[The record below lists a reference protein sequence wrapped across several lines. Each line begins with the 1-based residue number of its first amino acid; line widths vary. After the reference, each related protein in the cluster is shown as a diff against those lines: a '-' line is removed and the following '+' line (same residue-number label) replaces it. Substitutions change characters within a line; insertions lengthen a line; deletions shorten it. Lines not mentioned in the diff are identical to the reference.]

1 MTTRRGIGIGIITLV
16 MAGLPIFTPPAHAKA
31 APPIPSP
38 ATADAATDRDLNV
51 LIDRGLAAGAVT
63 AQSAANSPFVSVFPR
78 RLMDTRDGTGG
89 VRGKIPAD
97 NTVKLRVVGAG
108 TGNAEVATAVAL
120 NVTALDSNDAGFI
133 AVWPCDKA
141 EPATSNLNFA
151 AKQTIPNAV
160 VTRISADGYICLKA
174 SAAVGVLVDTSGW
187 FPAGSYMQPKS
198 PDRLIDTRDIGTLAA
213 NTPLEVPVTGRF
225 DVPADASATLM
236 NVTAVGAV
244 ADGFVTV
251 YPCGQ
256 VAPLASNINFR
267 AGQNVPNLVL
277 AAAGVGGKT
286 CIQSSVATHILADV
300 TAWFPAAA
308 DVKAQAPARI
318 LDTRIARPDSAVPG
332 RIGAG
337 ETLTLPL
344 HQTPADPLLLRSTG
358 AIVNV
363 TITGPR
369 TSGFMTVFPCGT
381 ARPVASNLNFQT
393 GVDAA
398 NLVITS
404 SNADGTICLYSDSVA
419 DVIVDVNG
427 LFNSVHHA
435 APFSTA
441 TATPLPVAHTG
452 LSTAGPAQPVP
463 TTQAIPWSDAGFSR
477 SNLPRGDWGYLTA
490 VQAPAFVGELLI
502 NAFDYATTGTQYR
515 CSGTVVA
522 RDVILTAGHCVLDFP
537 VAPTEANPNPS
548 PDPPQAT
555 KVSFTPGLYGAASGL
570 GQWHTASA
578 ADIHPSPGFFND
590 LRADTPEV
598 TPIDETTDD
607 WALIKLAPNG
617 SMHIGDVTGIVPVA
631 PDLGRAPLA
640 KISLHYPAGGFFSE
654 HCRGGSPLNCQPVF
668 CTSPNPPVFSADR
681 PGRYVVS
688 IGCPLMNG
696 SSGGGVFSF
705 YNGQWWVVSVISRG
719 PDSRIDGEP
728 NQSTTPTLGAYTV
741 NTIGPELNS
750 DAYPALLAAA
760 SA

>member
-1 MTTRRGIGIGIITLV
+1 VTKRCGIVGIIALV
-16 MAGLPIFTPPAHAKA
+16 IVGLPILTAPAHAKV
-31 APPIPSP
+31 APPTAPS
-38 ATADAATDRDLNV
+38 ASADAAADSDLKV
-51 LIDRGLAAGAVT
+51 LIDRGLTVGAVT
-63 AQSAANSPFVSVFPR
+63 AQSAANSPFVSVLPR

-89 VRGKIPAD
+89 IRGKIPAA

-133 AVWPCDKA
+133 TVWPCDKA

-151 AKQTIPNAV
+151 AKQVIPNAV

-198 PDRLIDTRDIGTLAA
+198 PDRLVDTRNSGMLAA
-213 NTPLEVPVTGRF
+213 NTPLEIPVTGTF
-225 DVPADASATLM
+225 DVPADASATLI

-256 VAPLASNINFR
+256 SVPVASNINFR

-277 AAAGVGGKT
+277 AAAGAGGKT

-308 DVKAQAPARI
+308 DVKAQVPARI
-318 LDTRIARPDSAVPG
+318 MDTRIARPDSAIPG

-344 HQTPADPLLLRSTG
+344 RQTPDNPLLLRSTG

-363 TITGPR
+363 TVTGPS
-369 TSGFMTVFPCGT
+369 TSGFMTVFPCG
-381 ARPVASNLNFQT
+381 ASRPLASNLNFQA

-427 LFNSVHHA
+427 LFTSVHHA
-435 APFSTA
+435 VPFSTA

-452 LSTAGPAQPVP
+452 LSTPGPLPA
-463 TTQAIPWSDAGFSR
+463 TQAIPWSDTTFSR
-477 SNLPRGDWGYLTA
+477 TNLPRGDWGYLTA
-490 VQAPAFVGELLI
+490 AQAPAFVGQLVI
-502 NAFDYATTGTQYR
+502 TAFDFLQYR

-522 RDVILTAGHCVLDFP
+522 RDVILTAGHCVLDGP
-537 VAPTEANPNPS
+537 DKTPGAPPEPRRTL
-548 PDPPQAT
+548 
-555 KVSFTPGLYGAASGL
+555 KVSFTPGLYGATSAL
-570 GQWHTASA
+570 GEWHTASA
-578 ADIHPSPGFFND
+578 SDIHPSDGYYYD
-590 LRADTPEV
+590 LRDDTPEV
-598 TPIDETTDD
+598 TGIDETTDD
-607 WALIKLAPNG
+607 WALVKLAPNASG
-617 SMHIGDVTGIVPVA
+617 QHIGDVTGFVPVA
-631 PDLGRAPLA
+631 PNLGRAPLA
-640 KISLHYPAGGFFSE
+640 KMSLHYPAGGFFSE

-668 CTSPNPPVFSADR
+668 CTSPNPPVFSADK
-681 PGRYVVS
+681 PNRYVVS

-705 YNGQWWVVSVISRG
+705 SNGQWWVVSVISRG

-728 NQSTTPTLGAYTV
+728 NDSVRTPNLGAYTV

>member
-1 MTTRRGIGIGIITLV
+1 VTKRRGIGIGIVTLV
-16 MAGLPIFTPPAHAKA
+16 MAGLPIFTPTAQAKV
-31 APPIPSP
+31 APPTPP
-38 ATADAATDRDLNV
+38 ATDAAAGSDLHPLIERD
-51 LIDRGLAAGAVT
+51 LAAGAVT
-63 AQSAANSPFVSVFPR
+63 PQSAANSPFVSVVPR

-89 VRGKIPAD
+89 IRGKIPAD
-97 NTVKLRVVGAG
+97 NTVKLRVVGTG

-120 NVTALDSNDAGFI
+120 NVTALDSNDAGFVT
-133 AVWPCDKA
+133 VWPCDKA
-141 EPATSNLNFA
+141 EPTTSNLNFA

-198 PDRLIDTRDIGTLAA
+198 PDRLVDTRNSGILAA

-225 DVPADASATLM
+225 DVPADASATLI

-277 AAAGVGGKT
+277 AAAGAGGKT

-300 TAWFPAAA
+300 TAWFPATA

-318 LDTRIARPDSAVPG
+318 MDTRLARPDSAVPG
-332 RIGAG
+332 RVGAG

-344 HQTPADPLLLRSTG
+344 RQTPDNPSLLRSTG

-363 TITGPR
+363 TVTGPR
-369 TSGFMTVFPCGT
+369 TSGFMTVFPCG
-381 ARPVASNLNFQT
+381 ALRPVASNLNFQA

-404 SNADGTICLYSDSVA
+404 SSADGTICLYSDSVA
-419 DVIVDVNG
+419 DVLVDVNG
-427 LFNSVHHA
+427 LFTSVHHPT
-435 APFSTA
+435 PFSTA
-441 TATPLPVAHTG
+441 TTTPLPVAHTG
-452 LSTAGPAQPVP
+452 TGLAQPLP
-463 TTQAIPWSDAGFSR
+463 ATQAIPWSDASFAR

-490 VQAPAFVGELLI
+490 AQTPAFVGELVV

-537 VAPTEANPNPS
+537 AAPTTATPNPS
-548 PDPPQAT
+548 PLPLPAI
-555 KVSFTPGLYGAASGL
+555 KVSFTPGLYGAASPL
-570 GQWHTASA
+570 GEWHTAGP
-578 ADIHPSPGFFND
+578 ADIHPSLGFFND

-598 TPIDETTDD
+598 NAIDETTND
-607 WALIKLAPNG
+607 WALIKLAPNASG
-617 SMHIGDVTGIVPVA
+617 QHIGDVTGIVPVA

-640 KISLHYPAGGFFSE
+640 KMSVHYPAGGFFSE

-668 CTSPNPPVFSADR
+668 CTSPNPPVFSADV

-728 NQSTTPTLGAYTV
+728 NQTTTPALGAYTV

-750 DAYPALLAAA
+750 DAYPALLAVA

>member
-1 MTTRRGIGIGIITLV
+1 VTKRCGIVGIIALV
-16 MAGLPIFTPPAHAKA
+16 MVGLPILTAPAHAKV
-31 APPIPSP
+31 APPTPPS
-38 ATADAATDRDLNV
+38 ASADAAADSDLKV
-51 LIDRGLAAGAVT
+51 LIDRGLTVGAVT
-63 AQSAANSPFVSVFPR
+63 AQSAANSPFVSVLPR

-89 VRGKIPAD
+89 IRGKIPAA

-133 AVWPCDKA
+133 TVWPCDKA

-151 AKQTIPNAV
+151 AKQVIPNAV

-198 PDRLIDTRDIGTLAA
+198 PDRLVDTRNSGMLAA

-225 DVPADASATLM
+225 DVPADASATLI

-256 VAPLASNINFR
+256 GVPVASNINFR

-277 AAAGVGGKT
+277 AAVGAGGKT

-300 TAWFPAAA
+300 TAWFPPAA
-308 DVKAQAPARI
+308 DVKAQVPARI
-318 LDTRIARPDSAVPG
+318 MDTRIARPDSAVPG

-344 HQTPADPLLLRSTG
+344 RQTPDNPLLLRSTG

-363 TITGPR
+363 TVTGPS
-369 TSGFMTVFPCGT
+369 TSGFMTVFPCG
-381 ARPVASNLNFQT
+381 ASRPLASNLNFQA
-393 GVDAA
+393 GVDVA

-404 SNADGTICLYSDSVA
+404 SNADGTLCLYSDSVA

-427 LFNSVHHA
+427 LFTSVHHA
-435 APFSTA
+435 VPFSTA

-452 LSTAGPAQPVP
+452 LSTAGPAQPLP
-463 TTQAIPWSDAGFSR
+463 ATQAIPWSDASFSR
-477 SNLPRGDWGYLTA
+477 ANLPRGDWGYLTA
-490 VQAPAFVGELLI
+490 AQTPAFVGELVI
-502 NAFDYATTGTQYR
+502 NAYDFATSGIQYR

-537 VAPTEANPNPS
+537 AAPTTATPNPS
-548 PDPPQAT
+548 PLPLPAI
-555 KVSFTPGLYGAASGL
+555 KVSFTPGLYGAASPL
-570 GQWHTASA
+570 GEWHTASA
-578 ADIHPSPGFFND
+578 ADIHPSLGFFDD

-598 TPIDETTDD
+598 TAIDETTND

-617 SMHIGDVTGIVPVA
+617 SGQHIGDVTGIVPVA

-640 KISLHYPAGGFFSE
+640 KLSLHYPAGGFFSE
-654 HCRGGSPLNCQPVF
+654 HCRSGSPLNCQPVF
-668 CTSPNPPVFSADR
+668 CTSPNPPVFSATI

-728 NQSTTPTLGAYTV
+728 NPTATPSLGAYTV

-750 DAYPALLAAA
+750 DAYPALLAVA

>member
-1 MTTRRGIGIGIITLV
+1 MGIVTLV
-16 MAGLPIFTPPAHAKA
+16 MAGLPIFTPSAQAKV
-31 APPIPSP
+31 APP
-38 ATADAATDRDLNV
+38 TAAAGSADTAAGSDLNV
-51 LIDRGLAAGAVT
+51 LIDRGLAVGSVT

-78 RLMDTRDGTGG
+78 RLLDTRDGTGG
-89 VRGKIPAD
+89 IRGRIPAD
-97 NTVKLRVVGAG
+97 NTVKLRVVGPG

-133 AVWPCDKA
+133 TVWPCDKA

-174 SAAVGVLVDTSGW
+174 SAAVGVLVDSSGW
-187 FPAGSYMQPKS
+187 FPAGSYMQPTS
-198 PDRLIDTRDIGTLAA
+198 PDRLIDTRDIGIVAA

-225 DVPADASATLM
+225 DVPADASATLI

-300 TAWFPAAA
+300 TAWFPAVA
-308 DVKAQAPARI
+308 DVKAQVPARI
-318 LDTRIARPDSAVPG
+318 MDTRIARPDSAVPG
-332 RIGAG
+332 RVGAG
-337 ETLTLPL
+337 ETLTLAL
-344 HQTPADPLLLRSTG
+344 HQTPANPLLLKSTG

-363 TITGPR
+363 TVTGPR
-369 TSGFMTVFPCGT
+369 TAGFMTVFPCGT
-381 ARPVASNLNFQT
+381 ARPLASNLNFQA

-404 SNADGTICLYSDSVA
+404 SDADGNICLYSDATA

-427 LFNSVHHA
+427 LFNPVHHA
-435 APFSTA
+435 VPFSTA
-441 TATPLPVAHTG
+441 TTTPLPLAHTG
-452 LSTAGPAQPVP
+452 LSTTGPSQPFP
-463 TTQAIPWSDAGFSR
+463 ATQASPWSDIAFSR

-490 VQAPAFVGELLI
+490 AQAPAFVGELLI
-502 NAFDYATTGTQYR
+502 TAFDSVQYR

-522 RDVILTAGHCVLDFP
+522 RDVILTAGHCVLDP
-537 VAPTEANPNPS
+537 PLAPS
-548 PDPPQAT
+548 PAPLPAI
-555 KVSFTPGLYGAASGL
+555 KVSFTPGLYGTTSGL
-570 GQWHTASA
+570 GEWHTASA
-578 ADIHPSPGFFND
+578 ADIHPSLGYIHD
-590 LRADTPEV
+590 LRTDTAEV
-598 TPIDETTDD
+598 SDIDVTTDD

-617 SMHIGDVTGIVPVA
+617 AGVHIGDVTGIVPVA

-640 KISLHYPAGGFFSE
+640 KVSLHYPAGGFFSE
-654 HCRGGSPLNCQPVF
+654 HCRGGNPLNCQPVF
-668 CTSPNPPVFSADR
+668 CTSPNPPVFSADM

-719 PDSRIDGEP
+719 SDNLINGEVNTGP
-728 NQSTTPTLGAYTV
+728 ASDGAYTV
-741 NTIGPELNS
+741 NTIGPELNT

>member
-1 MTTRRGIGIGIITLV
+1 VTKRRRIAIGIVTLV
-16 MAGLPIFTPPAHAKA
+16 MAGLPIFTPPAHAKV
-31 APPIPSP
+31 APPTP
-38 ATADAATDRDLNV
+38 APASADTATNNDLNV
-51 LIDRGLAAGAVT
+51 LIDRGLAAGVVT
-63 AQSAANSPFVSVFPR
+63 AQSAANSPFVSVLPR

-89 VRGKIPAD
+89 IRGKIPAD

-133 AVWPCDKA
+133 TVWPCDKA
-141 EPATSNLNFA
+141 EPTTSNLNFA

-174 SAAVGVLVDTSGW
+174 SATVGVLVDTSGW

-198 PDRLIDTRDIGTLAA
+198 PDRLVDTRNSGMLAA

-225 DVPADASATLM
+225 DVPADAIATLI

-256 VAPLASNINFR
+256 GVPVASNINFR

-277 AAAGVGGKT
+277 AAAGAGGKT

-318 LDTRIARPDSAVPG
+318 MDTRIARPDSAVPG

-344 HQTPADPLLLRSTG
+344 HQTPDNPLLLRSTG

-363 TITGPR
+363 TVTGPR
-369 TSGFMTVFPCGT
+369 TSGFMTVFPCG
-381 ARPVASNLNFQT
+381 ALRPLASNLNFQA

-404 SNADGTICLYSDSVA
+404 SNADGTVCLYSDSVA

-427 LFNSVHHA
+427 LFTSVHHA
-435 APFSTA
+435 VPFSTA
-441 TATPLPVAHTG
+441 TTIPLPAAHDG
-452 LSTAGPAQPVP
+452 LSTSGPSPA
-463 TTQAIPWSDAGFSR
+463 TQAIPWSDTTFSHA
-477 SNLPRGDWGYLTA
+477 NLPRGDWGYLTA
-490 VQAPAFVGELLI
+490 AQAPAFIGQLVI
-502 NAFDYATTGTQYR
+502 TAFDSLQYR

-522 RDVILTAGHCVLDFP
+522 RDVILTAGHCVLDGP
-537 VAPTEANPNPS
+537 DKTLGAPPEPRRTV
-548 PDPPQAT
+548 
-555 KVSFTPGLYGAASGL
+555 KVSFTPGLYGATSAL
-570 GQWHTASA
+570 GEWHTASA
-578 ADIHPSPGFFND
+578 SDIHPSDGYYYD
-590 LRADTPEV
+590 LRNDTPEV
-598 TPIDETTDD
+598 NGVDETTDD
-607 WALIKLAPNG
+607 WALVKLAPNASG
-617 SMHIGDVTGIVPVA
+617 QHIGDVTGFVPVA

-640 KISLHYPAGGFFSE
+640 KMSLHYPAGGFFSE

-681 PGRYVVS
+681 PNRYVVS

-705 YNGQWWVVSVISRG
+705 SNGRWWVVSVISRG
-719 PDSRIDGEP
+719 PDSLINGEVNNGP
-728 NQSTTPTLGAYTV
+728 PELGAYTV

-750 DAYPALLAAA
+750 DAYPALLAVA

>member
-16 MAGLPIFTPPAHAKA
+16 LAGLPIFTSPAHAKV
-31 APPIPSP
+31 APPAPPP
-38 ATADAATDRDLNV
+38 ADTPADDNLHQ
-51 LIDRGLAAGAVT
+51 LIDRGLTAVAVT
-63 AQSAANSPFVSVFPR
+63 PQSAASAANSPFVSVFPR
-78 RLMDTRDGTGG
+78 RLLDTRDGTGG
-89 VRGKIPAD
+89 IRGKIPAD
-97 NTVKLRVVGAG
+97 NTVKLRVVGPG

-120 NVTALDSNDAGFI
+120 NVTALDSIDAGFI
-133 AVWPCDKA
+133 TVWPCDKA
-141 EPATSNLNFA
+141 EPTTSNLNFA

-198 PDRLIDTRDIGTLAA
+198 PDRLIDTRDSGILAA
-213 NTPLEVPVTGRF
+213 NTPLEVPVAGRF
-225 DVPADASATLM
+225 DVPADASATLI
-236 NVTAVGAV
+236 NVTAVAAV

-318 LDTRIARPDSAVPG
+318 MDTRVARPDSAVAG
-332 RIGAG
+332 QVGAG

-344 HQTPADPLLLRSTG
+344 RQTPANPLLLRSTG
-358 AIVNV
+358 AVVNV
-363 TITGPR
+363 TVTGPR
-369 TSGFMTVFPCGT
+369 TAGFMTVFPCGT
-381 ARPVASNLNFQT
+381 ARPTASNLNFQAGT
-393 GVDAA
+393 DAA

-404 SNADGTICLYSDSVA
+404 SSADGTICLYSDSVA

-435 APFSTA
+435 TPFATA
-441 TATPLPVAHTG
+441 TTTPLPVAHTG
-452 LSTAGPAQPVP
+452 LSTIGPAQPLP
-463 TTQAIPWSDAGFSR
+463 ATQAIPWSDAAFSR
-477 SNLPRGDWGYLTA
+477 ANLPRGDWGYLTA
-490 VQAPAFVGELLI
+490 AQAPAFVGELVI
-502 NAFDYATTGTQYR
+502 TAFDSVQYR

-537 VAPTEANPNPS
+537 AAPTTANPTPS
-548 PDPPQAT
+548 PLPLKAV
-555 KVSFTPGLYGAASGL
+555 KVSFIPGLYGATSGL
-570 GQWHTASA
+570 GEWHTATA
-578 ADIHPSPGFFND
+578 DDIHPSPGFFND

-598 TPIDETTDD
+598 TPIDETTND
-607 WALIKLAPNG
+607 WALIKLAPNSSG
-617 SMHIGDVTGIVPVA
+617 QHIGDVTGIVPVA

-640 KISLHYPAGGFFSE
+640 KLSLHYPAGGFFSE
-654 HCRGGSPLNCQPVF
+654 HCRGGNPLNCQPVF
-668 CTSPNPPVFSADR
+668 CTSPNPPVFSADK

-705 YNGQWWVVSVISRG
+705 FNGQWWVVSVISRG

-728 NQSTTPTLGAYTV
+728 NSNTTPTLGAYTV

-750 DAYPALLAAA
+750 DAYPALLAEA

>member
-1 MTTRRGIGIGIITLV
+1 MTTRRGIGMGIITLV
-16 MAGLPIFTPPAHAKA
+16 MAGLPIFTPSAQAEV
-31 APPIPSP
+31 APPTP
-38 ATADAATDRDLNV
+38 APASADSAAGSDPNV
-51 LIDRGLAAGAVT
+51 LIDRGLAVGSVT

-78 RLMDTRDGTGG
+78 RLLDTRDGTGG
-89 VRGKIPAD
+89 IRGKIPAA
-97 NTVKLRVVGAG
+97 NTVKLRVVGPG

-133 AVWPCDKA
+133 TVWPCDKA

-174 SAAVGVLVDTSGW
+174 SAGVGVLVDSSGW

-198 PDRLIDTRDIGTLAA
+198 PDRLIDTRDIGIVAA

-225 DVPADASATLM
+225 DVPADASATLI

-300 TAWFPAAA
+300 TAWFPAVA
-308 DVKAQAPARI
+308 DVKAQVPARI
-318 LDTRIARPDSAVPG
+318 MDTRIARPDSAAPG
-332 RIGAG
+332 RVGSG
-337 ETLTLPL
+337 ETLTLAL
-344 HQTPADPLLLRSTG
+344 HQTPTNPLLLKSTG

-363 TITGPR
+363 TVTGPR
-369 TSGFMTVFPCGT
+369 TAGFMTVFPCGT
-381 ARPVASNLNFQT
+381 ARPLASNLNFQA

-404 SNADGTICLYSDSVA
+404 SDADGNICLYSDSVA
-419 DVIVDVNG
+419 DVIVDVDG

-441 TATPLPVAHTG
+441 TTTPLPVAHTG
-452 LSTAGPAQPVP
+452 TITGSVPA
-463 TTQAIPWSDAGFSR
+463 TQALPWSDIDFGR
-477 SNLPRGDWGYLTA
+477 TNLPRGDWGYLTA
-490 VQAPAFVGELLI
+490 AQAPTFVGELLI
-502 NAFDYATTGTQYR
+502 TAFDSLQYR

-522 RDVILTAGHCVLDFP
+522 PDVILTAGHCVLDEP
-537 VAPTEANPNPS
+537 VAPS
-548 PDPPQAT
+548 PLPLKAL
-555 KVSFTPGLYGAASGL
+555 KVSFTPGLYGATSAL
-570 GQWHTASA
+570 GEWHTASA
-578 ADIHPSPGFFND
+578 ADIHPSDGYFND
-590 LRADTPEV
+590 LRKDTPLV
-598 TPIDETTDD
+598 TEIHVTTDD
-607 WALIKLAPNG
+607 WALVKLAPNG
-617 SMHIGDVTGIVPVA
+617 SGQHIGDVTGFVPVA

-640 KISLHYPAGGFFSE
+640 KMSLHYPAGGFFSE
-654 HCRGGSPLNCQPVF
+654 HCRGGNPLNCQPVF

-719 PDSRIDGEP
+719 SDNLINGEVNTGP
-728 NQSTTPTLGAYTV
+728 ASDGAYTV
-741 NTIGPELNS
+741 NTIGPELNA

>member
-1 MTTRRGIGIGIITLV
+1 MTKRCGIIGIGIVTLV
-16 MAGLPIFTPPAHAKA
+16 MAGLPIFTPPAHAKV
-31 APPIPSP
+31 APPTPPP
-38 ATADAATDRDLNV
+38 ASADSAADSDLKV

-63 AQSAANSPFVSVFPR
+63 AQSAANSPFVSVLPR
-78 RLMDTRDGTGG
+78 RLMDTRDGIGG
-89 VRGKIPAD
+89 IRGKIPAD
-97 NTVKLRVVGAG
+97 NTVKLRVVGSG

-133 AVWPCDKA
+133 TVWPCDKA

-151 AKQTIPNAV
+151 AKQIIPNAV

-198 PDRLIDTRDIGTLAA
+198 PDRLVDTRNSSMLAA

-225 DVPADASATLM
+225 DVPADASATLI

-251 YPCGQ
+251 FPCGQ
-256 VAPLASNINFR
+256 AAPLASNINFR

-277 AAAGVGGKT
+277 AAAGIGGKT

-318 LDTRIARPDSAVPG
+318 MDTRIARPDSAIPG
-332 RIGAG
+332 RIAAG

-344 HQTPADPLLLRSTG
+344 HQTPATPLLRSSG
-358 AIVNV
+358 AIINV
-363 TITGPR
+363 TVTGPS
-369 TSGFMTVFPCGT
+369 TSGFMTVFPCG
-381 ARPVASNLNFQT
+381 AVRPLASNLNFQA

-404 SNADGTICLYSDSVA
+404 SNADGSICLYSDSVA

-427 LFNSVHHA
+427 IFSSVHHA
-435 APFSTA
+435 VPFST
-441 TATPLPVAHTG
+441 TTTTLLPVAHTG
-452 LSTAGPAQPVP
+452 PGTEGPPQPLP
-463 TTQAIPWSDAGFSR
+463 ATQALPWSDSAFSR
-477 SNLPRGDWGYLTA
+477 ANLPRGDWGYLTA
-490 VQAPAFVGELLI
+490 AQAPAFVGQLVI
-502 NAFDYATTGTQYR
+502 NAFDYATNGTQYR

-537 VAPTEANPNPS
+537 AADGSS
-548 PDPPQAT
+548 PLPLQAV
-555 KVSFTPGLYGAASGL
+555 KVSFTPGLYGASGL
-570 GQWHTASA
+570 GVWQTASKD
-578 ADIHPSPGFFND
+578 DIYPSPGFFND

-598 TPIDETTDD
+598 NAVDETTND
-607 WALIKLAPNG
+607 WALIKLAPNSSG
-617 SMHIGDVTGIVPVA
+617 QHIGDVTGFVPVA
-631 PDLGRAPLA
+631 PNLGRAPLA
-640 KISLHYPAGGFFSE
+640 KMSVHYPAGGFFSE
-654 HCRGGSPLNCQPVF
+654 HCRSGSSLSCQPVF
-668 CTSPNPPVFSADR
+668 CTSPNPPVFSADK
-681 PGRYVVS
+681 PNRYVVS

-728 NQSTTPTLGAYTV
+728 NDSVLTPNLGAYTV

-750 DAYPALLAAA
+750 DAYPALLATA

>member
-1 MTTRRGIGIGIITLV
+1 VTTRRGIGIGIVTLV
-16 MAGLPIFTPPAHAKA
+16 MAGLPIFTPAAHAKV
-31 APPIPSP
+31 APPAPP
-38 ATADAATDRDLNV
+38 ANPDTAAGSDLHP
-51 LIDRGLAAGAVT
+51 LIERGLAASAVT

-89 VRGKIPAD
+89 IRGKIPAD
-97 NTVKLRVVGAG
+97 NTVKLRVVGTG

-120 NVTALDSNDAGFI
+120 NVTALDSNDAGFLT
-133 AVWPCDKA
+133 VWPCDKA
-141 EPATSNLNFA
+141 EPTTSNLNFA

-160 VTRISADGYICLKA
+160 VSRISADGYICLKA

-187 FPAGSYMQPKS
+187 FPVGSYMQPKS
-198 PDRLIDTRDIGTLAA
+198 PDRLIDTRNSGILAA

-225 DVPADASATLM
+225 DVPADASATLI
-236 NVTAVGAV
+236 NVTAVGAI

-256 VAPLASNINFR
+256 VAPPTSNINFR

-318 LDTRIARPDSAVPG
+318 MDTRVARPDSAVPG
-332 RIGAG
+332 RVSAG

-363 TITGPR
+363 TVTGPR
-369 TSGFMTVFPCGT
+369 TAGFMTVFPCGT
-381 ARPVASNLNFQT
+381 ARPLASNLNFQA

-404 SNADGTICLYSDSVA
+404 SDANGNICLYSDAVA

-441 TATPLPVAHTG
+441 TTTPLPVAQTG
-452 LSTAGPAQPVP
+452 TTTTGPIPA
-463 TTQAIPWSDAGFSR
+463 TQAIPWSDASFSR

-490 VQAPAFVGELLI
+490 AQAPAFVGELVI

-522 RDVILTAGHCVLDFP
+522 PDVILTAGHCVLDFP
-537 VAPTEANPNPS
+537 AAPTTATPNPS
-548 PDPPQAT
+548 PLPLPAI
-555 KVSFTPGLYGAASGL
+555 KVSFTPGLYGATSPVGE
-570 GQWHTASA
+570 WHTASA
-578 ADIHPSPGFFND
+578 TDIHPSLGFFDD

-598 TPIDETTDD
+598 TAIDETTND
-607 WALIKLAPNG
+607 WALIRLAPNG
-617 SMHIGDVTGIVPVA
+617 SGKHIGDVTGFVPVA

-640 KISLHYPAGGFFSE
+640 KMSLHYPAGGFFSE
-654 HCRGGSPLNCQPVF
+654 HCRSGSPLNCQPVF
-668 CTSPNPPVFSADR
+668 CTSPNPPVFSADK

-728 NQSTTPTLGAYTV
+728 NQIATPSLGAYTV

>member
-1 MTTRRGIGIGIITLV
+1 VTTRRGIGIGIITLV
-16 MAGLPIFTPPAHAKA
+16 MAGLPIFTPSAHAKVAPSTPPPASGDPA
-31 APPIPSP
+31 AGS
-38 ATADAATDRDLNV
+38 DLHP
-51 LIDRGLAAGAVT
+51 LIERELAAGAVT
-63 AQSAANSPFVSVFPR
+63 PQSAANSPFVSVFPR

-89 VRGKIPAD
+89 IRGKIPAD
-97 NTVKLRVVGAG
+97 NTVKLRVVGTG

-133 AVWPCDKA
+133 TVWPCDKA
-141 EPATSNLNFA
+141 EPTTSNLNFA
-151 AKQTIPNAV
+151 ATQTIPNAV
-160 VTRISADGYICLKA
+160 VSRISADGYICLKA

-198 PDRLIDTRDIGTLAA
+198 PDRLVDTRNTVILAA

-225 DVPADASATLM
+225 DVPADASATLI

-277 AAAGVGGKT
+277 AAAGTGGKT

-318 LDTRIARPDSAVPG
+318 MDTRIARPDSAVPG
-332 RIGAG
+332 RVGAG

-344 HQTPADPLLLRSTG
+344 RQTPANPLLLRSTG

-363 TITGPR
+363 TVTGPR
-369 TSGFMTVFPCGT
+369 TAGFMTVFPCGT
-381 ARPVASNLNFQT
+381 ERPLASNLNFQA

-398 NLVITS
+398 NLVITT

-435 APFSTA
+435 TPFSTA
-441 TATPLPVAHTG
+441 TTAPLPVAHPG
-452 LSTAGPAQPVP
+452 SSTAGPFPA
-463 TTQAIPWSDAGFSR
+463 TQAIPWSDSNFSR
-477 SNLPRGDWGYLTA
+477 FNLPRGDWGYLTA
-490 VQAPAFVGELLI
+490 AQAPAFIGELVI
-502 NAFDYATTGTQYR
+502 NAYDYATNGTQYR

-522 RDVILTAGHCVLDFP
+522 LDVILTAGHCVLDFP
-537 VAPTEANPNPS
+537 AAPS
-548 PDPPQAT
+548 PLPLPAI
-555 KVSFTPGLYGAASGL
+555 KVSFTPGLYGASSPL
-570 GQWHTASA
+570 GEWHTASA
-578 ADIHPSPGFFND
+578 ADIHPSLGFFDD

-598 TPIDETTDD
+598 TPLDETTDD
-607 WALIKLAPNG
+607 WALIRLAPNSSG
-617 SMHIGDVTGIVPVA
+617 KHIGEVTGFVPVA

-640 KISLHYPAGGFFSE
+640 KMSLHYPAGGFFSE
-654 HCRGGSPLNCQPVF
+654 HCRGGNPLNCQPVF
-668 CTSPNPPVFSADR
+668 CTSPNPPVFSADK

-705 YNGQWWVVSVISRG
+705 SNGKWWVVSVISRG

-728 NQSTTPTLGAYTV
+728 NQIATPTLGAYTV

-750 DAYPALLAAA
+750 DAYPALLATA

>member
-1 MTTRRGIGIGIITLV
+1 MGIITLV
-16 MAGLPIFTPPAHAKA
+16 MVGLPIFTPA
-31 APPIPSP
+31 ANANVALPTPPPVN
-38 ATADAATDRDLNV
+38 ADTTSGSDLHQ
-51 LIDRGLAAGAVT
+51 LIDRELTNAVITPQSAAA
-63 AQSAANSPFVSVFPR
+63 AANSPFVAVFPR
-78 RLMDTRDGTGG
+78 RLMDTRDGVGG
-89 VRGKIPAD
+89 IRGKIPAD

-133 AVWPCDKA
+133 TVWPCDKA

-151 AKQTIPNAV
+151 AKQIIPNAV

-187 FPAGSYMQPKS
+187 FPAGSYMQPKT
-198 PDRLIDTRDIGTLAA
+198 PDRLVDTRDSGILAA
-213 NTPLEVPVTGRF
+213 NTPLEVSVTGRF
-225 DVPADASATLM
+225 DVPADASATLI

-277 AAAGVGGKT
+277 AAAGAGGKT
-286 CIQSSVATHILADV
+286 CVQSSVATHILADV

-308 DVKAQAPARI
+308 DVKAQAPARVM
-318 LDTRIARPDSAVPG
+318 DTRIARPDSAVPG

-344 HQTPADPLLLRSTG
+344 RQTPANPLVLRSTG

-363 TITGPR
+363 TVTGPR
-369 TSGFMTVFPCGT
+369 ASGFMTVFPCG
-381 ARPVASNLNFQT
+381 AVRPLASNLNFQA

-404 SNADGTICLYSDSVA
+404 SDANGNICLYSDSVA

-427 LFNSVHHA
+427 IFNSVHHA

-441 TATPLPVAHTG
+441 TTTPLPLAHNG
-452 LSTAGPAQPVP
+452 LSSPGPVP
-463 TTQAIPWSDAGFSR
+463 ATQAIPWSDSGFAR
-477 SNLPRGDWGYLTA
+477 ANLPRGDWGYLTA
-490 VQAPAFVGELLI
+490 AQAPAFVGELVITAYDSLL
-502 NAFDYATTGTQYR
+502 YR

-522 RDVILTAGHCVLDFP
+522 RDVILTAGHCVLDSP
-537 VAPTEANPNPS
+537 VAPS
-548 PDPPQAT
+548 PEPLKAL
-555 KVSFTPGLYGAASGL
+555 KVSFTPGLYGAASPL
-570 GQWHTASA
+570 GEWHTASA
-578 ADIHPSPGFFND
+578 ADIYPSVGYLSDLND
-590 LRADTPEV
+590 DTPLVSE
-598 TPIDETTDD
+598 IHITTDD
-607 WALIKLAPNG
+607 WALVRLAPNSSG
-617 SMHIGDVTGIVPVA
+617 QHIGDVTGFVPVA
-631 PDLGRAPLA
+631 PNLGRAPLA
-640 KISLHYPAGGFFSE
+640 KTSVHYPAGGFFSE
-654 HCRGGSPLNCQPVF
+654 HCRSGSPLNCQPVF
-668 CTSPNPPVFSADR
+668 CTSPNPPVFSADM
-681 PGRYVVS
+681 PNRYVVS

-705 YNGQWWVVSVISRG
+705 SNGKWWVVSVISRG
-719 PDSRIDGEP
+719 SDSRIDGEP
-728 NQSTTPTLGAYTV
+728 NPESTPTLGAYTV
-741 NTIGPELNS
+741 NTIGPELNA
-750 DAYPALLAAA
+750 DAYPDLLATATA
-760 SA
+760 

>member
-1 MTTRRGIGIGIITLV
+1 MGMGIITLV
-16 MAGLPIFTPPAHAKA
+16 MAGLPIFTPPAQAKV
-31 APPIPSP
+31 APPTP
-38 ATADAATDRDLNV
+38 APGIADTAAGSDLNV
-51 LIDRGLAAGAVT
+51 LIDRGLAVGSVT

-78 RLMDTRDGTGG
+78 RLLDTRDGTGG
-89 VRGKIPAD
+89 IRGKIPAD
-97 NTVKLRVVGAG
+97 NTVKLRVVGPG
-108 TGNAEVATAVAL
+108 TGNAEVSTAVAL

-133 AVWPCDKA
+133 TVWPCDKA
-141 EPATSNLNFA
+141 EPTTSNLNFA

-198 PDRLIDTRDIGTLAA
+198 PDRLIDTRDIGIVAA

-225 DVPADASATLM
+225 DVPADASATLI

-300 TAWFPAAA
+300 TAWFPAVA
-308 DVKAQAPARI
+308 DVKAQVPARI
-318 LDTRIARPDSAVPG
+318 MDTRIARPDSAVPG
-332 RIGAG
+332 RVGAG
-337 ETLTLPL
+337 ETLTLAL
-344 HQTPADPLLLRSTG
+344 RQTPANPLLLKSTG

-363 TITGPR
+363 TVTGPR
-369 TSGFMTVFPCGT
+369 TAGFMTVFPCGT
-381 ARPVASNLNFQT
+381 ARPVASNLNFQA

-404 SNADGTICLYSDSVA
+404 SDADGNICLYSDSVA

-435 APFSTA
+435 VPFSTA
-441 TATPLPVAHTG
+441 TTTPLPVAHTG
-452 LSTAGPAQPVP
+452 LSTTGPAQPFP
-463 TTQAIPWSDAGFSR
+463 ATQASPWSDLAFSH

-490 VQAPAFVGELLI
+490 AQAPAFVGELLI
-502 NAFDYATTGTQYR
+502 TAFDSVQYR

-522 RDVILTAGHCVLDFP
+522 RDVILTAGHCVLDP
-537 VAPTEANPNPS
+537 PLAAS
-548 PDPPQAT
+548 PLPLPAI
-555 KVSFTPGLYGAASGL
+555 KVSFIPGLYGTTSGL
-570 GQWHTASA
+570 GEWHTASA
-578 ADIHPSPGFFND
+578 ADIHPSPGYLND
-590 LRADTPEV
+590 LRADTPGVTDIEV
-598 TPIDETTDD
+598 TTDD

-617 SMHIGDVTGIVPVA
+617 AGVHIGDATGIVPVA

-640 KISLHYPAGGFFSE
+640 KMSLHYPAGGFFSE
-654 HCRGGSPLNCQPVF
+654 HCRGGNPLNCQPVF
-668 CTSPNPPVFSADR
+668 CTSPNPPVFSADM

-705 YNGQWWVVSVISRG
+705 YSGQWWVVSVISRG
-719 PDSRIDGEP
+719 SDNLINGEVNTGP
-728 NQSTTPTLGAYTV
+728 ASDGAYTV
-741 NTIGPELNS
+741 KTIGPELNA